1 VVRPRFVVQEGCEA
15 DTLREVGAGIVGPH
29 GLSSAGG
36 GVLQH
41 VATEMPNLNIV
52 VSPNCLQRIF

>member
-15 DTLREVGAGIVGPH
+15 DTLREIGAGIVGPH

-52 VSPNCLQRIF
+52 VSPN